1 MFPLYPHPQNVPHG
15 ALGIHDPKHEQPP
28 KLGKNGGKNG
38 GTKYGGKNGKNGKN
52 GGKNG
57 GTK

>member
-15 ALGIHDPKHEQPP
+15 AFGIQLPKQVQPND
-28 KLGKNGGKNG
+28 GKYGGKNG
-38 GTKYGGKNGKNGKN
+38 KNGGKNGKNGKN

-57 GTK
+57 K